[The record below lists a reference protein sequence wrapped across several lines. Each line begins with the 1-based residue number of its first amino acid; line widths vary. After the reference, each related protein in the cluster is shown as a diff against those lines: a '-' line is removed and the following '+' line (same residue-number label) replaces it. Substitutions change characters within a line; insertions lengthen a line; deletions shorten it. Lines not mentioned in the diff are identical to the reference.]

1 MRKSPSS
8 RLVRLKW
15 LNQIINLVVGACVF
29 GASYSA
35 FVVGVAQPSS
45 GEGLVKSFEIE
56 NKVYQLCEQGD
67 SLCNQKQ
74 YNEALTALRAAQAYD
89 PTTYS
94 SNLHL
99 TMAQCYHGLKS
110 YEAAIAEADKALRF
124 DAINDRA
131 IYQKAL
137 SNREMERY
145 DECVQLLKKYVSI
158 TKNTGARKD
167 TQSYIKEVTAFG
179 KLKAGAKL
187 IEAGNE
193 QEAIRALEIAAA
205 QDPTPYSVSIHY
217 SLGCALSKAGKP
229 ERAIDEGK
237 KVLSLNPNSKEAC
250 YLIGIAYQDVP
261 DFDESISWL
270 NRYMTM
276 ETDDTRR
283 KACAEMLSALKID
296 KKQVDSPTNK
306 NSDYLDQMISSE
318 GKHMWSRNKFPLKV
332 YIASGDGVDGYKPSF
347 RSYVLSSLD
356 TWCEASGRKLSYT
369 IVNDEPS
376 ADIKVRWTQDSISV
390 NDNTQHRTKA
400 GVTSYQA
407 INDKFQTP
415 VIVKVRTVEA
425 FTNKDLEPG
434 VCASVVLHE
443 LGHALGLNHS
453 TNLCDVMYFRASTKQ
468 GKPTA
473 RDKNTLA
480 LLYGDYPVVG
490 FKPQA
495 PKDSE
500 PVKYLPPPLFLP
512 PKPTDTKKLLPPLF
526 MPPPLAVKLKP
537 PLFTPPPLA
546 SKQSKSPSGSSKG
559 PAAPLFQPPPLK
571 SGQGKSSSQA
581 NGGTAGSSN
590 ASSGRSGAGNSSSA
604 TSHDSAGNGKKV
616 APPLFK
622 PPPPK

>member
-1 MRKSPSS
+1 MSKNPSS
-8 RLVRLKW
+8 RLVRFKW
-15 LNQIINLVVGACVF
+15 RHQIINLVVGGCIF
-29 GASYSA
+29 GAGYTA
-35 FVVGVAQPSS
+35 LVFGVAQPTL
-45 GEGLVKSFEIE
+45 GEGLVKSYEIE

-67 SLCNQKQ
+67 NLCKQKQ
-74 YNEALTALRAAQAYD
+74 YDEALTALRAAQTYD

-94 SNLHL
+94 ANIHL
-99 TMAQCYHGLKS
+99 TMAECYHGLKS
-110 YEAAIAEADKALRF
+110 YEAAIAEADKALSF
-124 DAINDRA
+124 DANNDRA

-145 DECVQLLKKYVSI
+145 DECVRLLKKYVNI
-158 TKNTGARKD
+158 TRNAGSRKD

-187 IEAGNE
+187 IDAGNE
-193 QEAIRALEIAAA
+193 LEAIRALEIAAA

-229 ERAIDEGK
+229 ERAIEEGK

-250 YLIGIAYQDVP
+250 YLIGTAYQDVP

-270 NRYMTM
+270 NRYMTL

-296 KKQVDSPTNK
+296 KKQVNSPSNK
-306 NSDYLDQMISSE
+306 NADYLDQMISAE
-318 GKHMWSRNKFPLKV
+318 GKHMWSRSKLPLKV
-332 YIASGDGVDGYKPSF
+332 YIAPGDGVDGYRPSF
-347 RSYVLSSLD
+347 RSFVLSSLD
-356 TWCEASGRKLSYT
+356 TWCEASGRKLSYVVVT
-369 IVNDEPS
+369 DDAS

-407 INDKFQTP
+407 VNDKFQTP

-425 FTNKDLEPG
+425 FTNRDLEPG

-468 GKPTA
+468 GKPTS

-480 LLYGDYPVVG
+480 LLYGDYPTVG

-500 PVKYLPPPLFLP
+500 PVKYLPPPMFIP
-512 PKPTDTKKLLPPLF
+512 PKPTDPKKLLPPLF

-537 PLFTPPPLA
+537 PLFTPPPLT
-546 SKQSKSPSGSSKG
+546 SNQNKSPSGSSKR

-571 SGQGKSSSQA
+571 GKSSS
-581 NGGTAGSSN
+581 NGGSAGSSK
-590 ASSGRSGAGNSSSA
+590 ASSARSGIGNSSSA
-604 TSHDSAGNGKKV
+604 TSNDSAGNGKKV